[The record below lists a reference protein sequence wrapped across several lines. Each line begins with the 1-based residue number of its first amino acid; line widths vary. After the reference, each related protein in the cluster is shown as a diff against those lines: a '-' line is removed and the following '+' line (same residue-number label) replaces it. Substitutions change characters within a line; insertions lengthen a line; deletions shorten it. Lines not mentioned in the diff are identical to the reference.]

1 MFRIA
6 PWIPILILTAAVFP
20 AGCGADKPDLPSP
33 TAGTPAPAEYAK
45 GEAAYNRYCVACHGQ
60 AGSGTE
66 RGPTFIHR
74 IYEPNHHGDPAFLL
88 APRNGVRAH
97 HWNFGDMPKVEGVT
111 DDDLK
116 EIVSYIRWLQRQAG
130 IR

>member
-1 MFRIA
+1 MAR
-6 PWIPILILTAAVFP
+6 WILFVIFTGVGFMAGCNSDSRQSSLTATEV
-20 AGCGADKPDLPSP
+20 K
-33 TAGTPAPAEYAK
+33 TPVEFAK
-45 GEAAYNRYCVACHGQ
+45 GETAFNQYCAACHGK
-60 AGSGTE
+60 AASGTD
-66 RGPTFIHR
+66 RGPTFIDR
-74 IYEPNHHGDPAFLL
+74 VYEPNHHGDPAFFL

-97 HWNFGDMPKVEGVT
+97 HWNFGDMPKVEGIT